1 MQLFACLQMIYRLSL
16 YLSLMH
22 ISTGFADQ
30 FDKYSYK
37 TIDMNVGKNYDFL
50 SIMHYDRRAFT
61 KNGKETIVRIDNQAQ
76 EFGMPDLKSLSPM
89 DILELNALYDC
100 KSMCLLFSPIFG
112 DCNSVKRA
120 CVTGGIIFARLGA
133 EFWRGSRC
141 HCRGF
146 TLRSER
152 RLESPPFSA
161 LLCSSSAKT
170 LLPLT
175 IPPATYAAML
185 NQRVW
190 LTETSPCYKYL
201 WVDKNKV
208 EQIWKK
214 RGLLLFFSSSSFF
227 NSPAQ

>member
-1 MQLFACLQMIYRLSL
+1 
-16 YLSLMH
+16 
-22 ISTGFADQ
+22 
-30 FDKYSYK
+30 
-37 TIDMNVGKNYDFL
+37 MNVGKNYDFL

-100 KSMCLLFSPIFG
+100 KSMCLLFLPIFG

-133 EFWRGSRC
+133 ECWRRSRC

-146 TLRSER
+146 ALRSER
-152 RLESPPFSA
+152 RLESPHFPHCFA
-161 LLCSSSAKT
+161 VPLPKT
-170 LLPLT
+170 LLPVT

-185 NQRVW
+185 NQRVC
-190 LTETSPCYKYL
+190 LTETSP
-201 WVDKNKV
+201 
-208 EQIWKK
+208 
-214 RGLLLFFSSSSFF
+214 
-227 NSPAQ
+227 

>member
-1 MQLFACLQMIYRLSL
+1 MIYRLSL

-100 KSMCLLFSPIFG
+100 KSMSLLFLPIFG
-112 DCNSVKRA
+112 DCNSVKRV
-120 CVTGGIIFARLGA
+120 CVTGGIIFARVGA
-133 EFWRGSRC
+133 EFG
-141 HCRGF
+141 G
-146 TLRSER
+146 EAAAIVA
-152 RLESPPFSA
+152 A
-161 LLCSSSAKT
+161 LLWEAN
-170 LLPLT
+170 
-175 IPPATYAAML
+175 A
-185 NQRVW
+185 V
-190 LTETSPCYKYL
+190 
-201 WVDKNKV
+201 
-208 EQIWKK
+208 
-214 RGLLLFFSSSSFF
+214 
-227 NSPAQ
+227 

>member
-1 MQLFACLQMIYRLSL
+1 MQLFACLQMIYRLFL
-16 YLSLMH
+16 YFSLMR

-100 KSMCLLFSPIFG
+100 KSMSLLFLPIFG

-120 CVTGGIIFARLGA
+120 CVTGGIIFARVGA
-133 EFWRGSRC
+133 EFG
-141 HCRGF
+141 G
-146 TLRSER
+146 EAAAIVA
-152 RLESPPFSA
+152 A
-161 LLCSSSAKT
+161 LL
-170 LLPLT
+170 
-175 IPPATYAAML
+175 
-185 NQRVW
+185 
-190 LTETSPCYKYL
+190 
-201 WVDKNKV
+201 
-208 EQIWKK
+208 
-214 RGLLLFFSSSSFF
+214 
-227 NSPAQ
+227 

>member
-1 MQLFACLQMIYRLSL
+1 MSSMIYRLSL

-100 KSMCLLFSPIFG
+100 KSMSLLFLPIFG

-120 CVTGGIIFARLGA
+120 CVTGGIIFTRVGA

-146 TLRSER
+146 ALRSER
-152 RLESPPFSA
+152 RLESPPNFGTA
-161 LLCSSSAKT
+161 LQLLCQDFASANDPVGYVSSYVKPTSVINRNVPM
-170 LLPLT
+170 LQIPLSW
-175 IPPATYAAML
+175 
-185 NQRVW
+185 Q
-190 LTETSPCYKYL
+190 
-201 WVDKNKV
+201 NKV

-214 RGLLLFFSSSSFF
+214 RGLLFFFLF
-227 NSPAQ
+227 

>member
-152 RLESPPFSA
+152 RLESPPIFRTA
-161 LLCSSSAKT
+161 LQLLCQDVASANDPAGYVRSYVKPT
-170 LLPLT
+170 SVINRNVPILQIPL
-175 IPPATYAAML
+175 
-185 NQRVW
+185 
-190 LTETSPCYKYL
+190 S
-201 WVDKNKV
+201 
-208 EQIWKK
+208 
-214 RGLLLFFSSSSFF
+214 
-227 NSPAQ
+227 

>member
-1 MQLFACLQMIYRLSL
+1 MSSMIYRLSL

-100 KSMCLLFSPIFG
+100 KSMSLLFLPIFG

-120 CVTGGIIFARLGA
+120 CVTGGIIFCAC
-133 EFWRGSRC
+133 GSGVLAGKPLPLSR
-141 HCRGF
+141 
-146 TLRSER
+146 
-152 RLESPPFSA
+152 
-161 LLCSSSAKT
+161 LCSEKRTPFRVSPQFRHRFAAP
-170 LLPLT
+170 LPRLCF
-175 IPPATYAAML
+175 
-185 NQRVW
+185 R
-190 LTETSPCYKYL
+190 
-201 WVDKNKV
+201 
-208 EQIWKK
+208 
-214 RGLLLFFSSSSFF
+214 
-227 NSPAQ
+227 

>member
-1 MQLFACLQMIYRLSL
+1 MSSMIYRLSL

-100 KSMCLLFSPIFG
+100 KSMSLLFLPIFV
-112 DCNSVKRA
+112 DCKSVKRPMWPGFICGLSLA
-120 CVTGGIIFARLGA
+120 
-133 EFWRGSRC
+133 SRFFFC
-141 HCRGF
+141 LFVC
-146 TLRSER
+146 
-152 RLESPPFSA
+152 
-161 LLCSSSAKT
+161 
-170 LLPLT
+170 
-175 IPPATYAAML
+175 
-185 NQRVW
+185 
-190 LTETSPCYKYL
+190 
-201 WVDKNKV
+201 
-208 EQIWKK
+208 
-214 RGLLLFFSSSSFF
+214 LFFVVVILQFSSLLKTRPERQKENHIRINNTKKSWRCNLKESFYC
-227 NSPAQ
+227 